1 MVEVAFTSKGLR
13 VEERKGPMTLYEVKE
28 TQRGRGGAAWG
39 GIWLLNLILC
49 MTGRE
54 QSWEVRADAQSPVTR
69 WWLGSAEKVEKARHL
84 NTLWD

>member
-39 GIWLLNLILC
+39 G
-49 MTGRE
+49 MGFYY
-54 QSWEVRADAQSPVTR
+54 S
-69 WWLGSAEKVEKARHL
+69 
-84 NTLWD
+84 